1 MNNEMDN
8 ARLDR
13 IEEKIDKLS
22 EAATTVARIEERL
35 IASTNRVKRLEY
47 RADEQEDDLLLL
59 QSQVS
64 KNTSSIKMS
73 ERFMWILIT
82 VCATALIY
90 TFQGN

>member
-1 MNNEMDN
+1 MDDV
-8 ARLDR
+8 RLDR

-35 IASTNRVKRLEY
+35 IASTNRV
-47 RADEQEDDLLLL
+47 LLL